1 MSIKEYDIENIDLEQ
16 ERKDILNAYRSL
28 LRVTKNKRTHEETK
42 MIRKAFDV
50 AVEAHKDMR
59 RKSGEPYIYHPIAV
73 AKICAEEME
82 LGATSVI
89 AALLHDTVED
99 TYITLEDI
107 EDLFGPTVRKII
119 DGLTKIP
126 EVFDEHV
133 SIQAENFRKMVLT
146 ISDDLRVVLI
156 KLADRLHNMRT
167 LESMRSDKQMKIA
180 SETSFLYAPL
190 AHRLGLYTIKT
201 ELEDLCLKYLNPEAY
216 NLVSSKLKSTHAVR
230 QRFIRRF
237 IRPIKEA
244 LTKDEYDFEIKA
256 RTKSISSIWK
266 KMKDK
271 NVDFEEVFDLFA
283 VRIILN
289 TPEEREKADCWRVYS
304 IVTDFYQPN
313 PNRLRDWISTPRANG
328 YESLHTT
335 VMSPTGKWVEVQI
348 RSERMDNI
356 AEKGLAAHYNYKES
370 KKGDTKFD
378 RWISEIRDLI
388 TTHSDDAMDFID
400 EFKLNLFNDE
410 IYVFTPTGELRVLPT
425 GATTLDFAFDIHTD
439 IGLSCI
445 GAKVNNR
452 LRPLSHQLKNG
463 DQIEII
469 TAKNQK
475 PKEEWL
481 KMVVTGRA
489 KQKIKSALRE
499 ERSKISEDGKE
510 ILERKF
516 KQHNINF
523 SSENITVL
531 EKYYNVSSATE
542 LYIRVA
548 KGKIDL
554 SKLRSIKNIGGT
566 LSIEKKKSKTPSKIK
581 AFTDI
586 QRKVNKKKDEIIIGD
601 NFKDIVY
608 DFALCCNPLPGD
620 SVFGFV
626 TASKGI
632 KIHRTDCPNAENLM
646 SRQNYRIIRARWKD
660 QEVKEHIAT
669 LKLIGIDD
677 IGIVNKITEV
687 ISLQHNVN
695 IYSIS
700 FESIDGIFEG
710 RVQVYVLDKYHLDEL
725 IEKFEMLEGILR
737 VERFD
742 DVAKEDVGDY
752 IKIESPFHD
761 EEE

>member
-510 ILERKF
+510 ILDRKF
-516 KQHNINF
+516 KQHNIRF
-523 SSENITVL
+523 ISENISIL
-531 EKYYNVSSATE
+531 EKYYNVPTATE
-542 LYIRVA
+542 LYIRIA
-548 KGKIDL
+548 KGKVDL
-554 SKLRSIKNIGGT
+554 SKLRRIKNVGGV
-566 LSIEKKKSKTPSKIK
+566 LKVEKEPKTNKIK
-581 AFTDI
+581 HATDI
-586 QRKVNKKKDEIIIGD
+586 SKRIDSKKDTLVIGD
-601 NFKDIVY
+601 DFKDIDY
-608 DFALCCNPLPGD
+608 DFKKCCNPLPGD
-620 SVFGFV
+620 SVFGFITV
-626 TASKGI
+626 SNGI

-646 SRQNYRIIRARWKD
+646 GKMNYRCISARWKN
-660 QEVKEHIAT
+660 QEVKEHIAK
-669 LKLIGIDD
+669 LKLIGIDGL
-677 IGIVNKITEV
+677 GIVNKITEI
-687 ISLQHNVN
+687 ISFQHNVN
-695 IYSIS
+695 MRSIS
-700 FESIDGIFEG
+700 FESTDGIFEG
-710 RVQVYVLDKYHLDEL
+710 KIQVYVMDKYHLDEL
-725 IEKFEMLEGILR
+725 IEKFEMTEGIQR
-737 VERFD
+737 VERWD
-742 DVAKEDVGDY
+742 DVSQESEEDY
-752 IKIESPFHD
+752 LSE
-761 EEE
+761 

>member
-1 MSIKEYDIENIDLEQ
+1 MDAKEYDIDNIDLEQ

-42 MIRKAFDV
+42 MIRRAFDV

-82 LGATSVI
+82 LGATAVV

-167 LESMRSDKQMKIA
+167 LESMRPDKQMKIA

-201 ELEDLCLKYLNPEAY
+201 ELEDLCLRYLNPEAY
-216 NLVSSKLKSTHAVR
+216 NLVSSKIKSTHAVR

-237 IRPIKEA
+237 VRPIKEA
-244 LTKDEYDFEIKA
+244 LVKDEYDFEIKA
-256 RTKSISSIWK
+256 RTKSISSIWR

-271 NVDFEEVFDLFA
+271 DVDFEEVFDLFA

-348 RSERMDNI
+348 RSQRMDNI

-370 KKGDTKFD
+370 KGGDTKFD

-388 TTHSDDAMDFID
+388 SSHSDDAMDFID

-410 IYVFTPTGELRVLPT
+410 IYVFTPSGELRVLPT

-463 DQIEII
+463 DQVEII
-469 TAKNQK
+469 TAKTQK

-489 KQKIKSALRE
+489 KQKIKSAIRE
-499 ERSKISEDGKE
+499 ERNKISEDGKE

-516 KQHNINF
+516 RQHNINF
-523 SSENITVL
+523 ISENITIL

-554 SKLRSIKNIGGT
+554 SKLRSIKNVAGV
-566 LSIEKKKSKTPSKIK
+566 LKIEKKKPEVSNKVKS
-581 AFTDI
+581 FTDI
-586 QRKVNKKKDEIIIGD
+586 QRKVNKKKDVIIIGD
-601 NFKDIVY
+601 DFKNIAY

-626 TASKGI
+626 TVSKGI

-646 SRQNYRIIRARWKD
+646 SRQNYRIIRARWKN

-687 ISLQHNVN
+687 ISHQHNVN
-695 IYSIS
+695 MYSIS

-710 RVQVYVLDKYHLDEL
+710 RIQVYVLDKFHLDEL

-742 DVAKEDVGDY
+742 DAAKEDGEDY
-752 IKIESPFHD
+752 VKLEDLSD
-761 EEE
+761 EEEE